1 MILLTGDDS
10 VQALNARFRG
20 KDSPTNVLSFP
31 APEREGYPG
40 DVALAFG
47 VCAREAQAAG
57 KPLIHHAA
65 HLALHGV
72 LHLNGLD
79 HEEEIAAREME
90 AAGDS
95 RARRVRHRRPL
106 RRGGRTMTDTDT
118 GSGLISRFT
127 AVFRRAPHT
136 NGDYG
141 TVLTDSPSGQ
151 AEAPAPGGDLF
162 LNLREFHAKR
172 VEDVMVP
179 RADIIA
185 VEIDTPPQGI
195 GASGDRCGPFALSGL
210 SRDPR

>member
-1 MILLTGDDS
+1 MSLEIVIEDSAWEAAPGLEALIAEVVGAGLSKLPAPRAGEVVILLTGDDS

-57 KPLIHHAA
+57 KLLIHHAA

-90 AAGDS
+90 
-95 RARRVRHRRPL
+95 RL
-106 RRGGRTMTDTDT
+106 E
-118 GSGLISRFT
+118 T
-127 AVFRRAPHT
+127 AVLAGF
-136 NGDYG
+136 GI
-141 TVLTDSPSGQ
+141 
-151 AEAPAPGGDLF
+151 
-162 LNLREFHAKR
+162 
-172 VEDVMVP
+172 
-179 RADIIA
+179 ADPYAA
-185 VEIDTPPQGI
+185 VE
-195 GASGDRCGPFALSGL
+195 GP
-210 SRDPR
+210 

>member
-1 MILLTGDDS
+1 MSVEIVIEDPAWEAAPGLEALITDVVGAGLTRLPEPRPGEAVILLTGDDS

-90 AAGDS
+90 
-95 RARRVRHRRPL
+95 RL
-106 RRGGRTMTDTDT
+106 E
-118 GSGLISRFT
+118 T
-127 AVFRRAPHT
+127 AVLAGF
-136 NGDYG
+136 GI
-141 TVLTDSPSGQ
+141 
-151 AEAPAPGGDLF
+151 
-162 LNLREFHAKR
+162 
-172 VEDVMVP
+172 
-179 RADIIA
+179 ADPYAA
-185 VEIDTPPQGI
+185 VE
-195 GASGDRCGPFALSGL
+195 GP
-210 SRDPR
+210 

>member
-1 MILLTGDDS
+1 MTPPGRRQPGLRRLITRVVEAGLSKLAEPREGEAVILLTGDEN

-20 KDSPTNVLSFP
+20 KDSATNVLSFP

-90 AAGDS
+90 
-95 RARRVRHRRPL
+95 RL
-106 RRGGRTMTDTDT
+106 E
-118 GSGLISRFT
+118 T
-127 AVFRRAPHT
+127 AVLAGF
-136 NGDYG
+136 GI
-141 TVLTDSPSGQ
+141 
-151 AEAPAPGGDLF
+151 
-162 LNLREFHAKR
+162 
-172 VEDVMVP
+172 
-179 RADIIA
+179 ADPYAA
-185 VEIDTPPQGI
+185 VE
-195 GASGDRCGPFALSGL
+195 GP
-210 SRDPR
+210 